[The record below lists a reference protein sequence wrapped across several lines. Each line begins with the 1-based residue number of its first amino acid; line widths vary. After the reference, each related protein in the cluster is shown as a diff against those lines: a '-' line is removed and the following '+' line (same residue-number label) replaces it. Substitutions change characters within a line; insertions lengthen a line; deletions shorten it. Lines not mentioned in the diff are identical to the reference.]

1 MEDVE
6 VIHSWSTPRSLSTSL
21 MYSFAQRDDIEI
33 VDEPFYANFLRV
45 TGVERPYRNELLSR
59 TEPDVNKLVKEVI
72 FGPGKTKYR
81 YCKQIAYECPH
92 GMVSEL
98 LKKGKHFIL
107 IRNPINILSS
117 FHKVSPAS
125 FLELGYPG
133 LLAIYTELSELG
145 AAPPVINAEELQND
159 PETVLRGLCDD
170 LGIPFQASML
180 GWEAGSKEYDG
191 VWAPWWYKGV
201 HKSTCFIKASKY
213 PPSFPF
219 ELYDLLEQSMP
230 FYDMLNSKVK
240 KRTSN
245 SPSPLLLYND
255 IQPVP
260 NNERTLVWVGSE
272 LVPCGIAKVSVFDW
286 VLRGGGVVLEGLC
299 AYNGKVFKLDEH
311 IDRILYSA
319 KALPVN
325 QVLGE
330 EAIKEAIF
338 KTLISNGM
346 LKSSCIKLSL
356 FCCKK
361 VTFGKCA
368 SHDDLYN
375 CTLIVAVERKEPI
388 YDKSAGMKLTTRAAT
403 PNNSPNLDSYI
414 GEARDAIIMDKDGVS
429 SKINATNIFMVKK
442 GEVFATNIAKSR
454 LPSITYITV
463 VEIINKEKLTLHE
476 QAITL
481 SEFRTADEVWA
492 TGTMGE
498 ITPVVMMDG
507 CVIGIGEVGP
517 VTKRV
522 IDAYKDL
529 IEESGVAIPVNH
541 DA

>member
-6 VIHSWSTPRSLSTSL
+6 VIHAWSTPRSLSTSL
-21 MYSFAQRDDIEI
+21 MYSFAQRDDMEI
-33 VDEPFYANFLRV
+33 VDEPFYANFLIV
-45 TGVERPYRNELLSR
+45 TGVERPYRDELLSR

-72 FGPGKTKYR
+72 FGPGKKKYR

-92 GMVSEL
+92 GILSEL

-133 LLAIYTELSELG
+133 LLAIYTELSELV
-145 AAPPVINAEELQND
+145 AAPPVINAEDLQND
-159 PETVLRGLCDD
+159 PEAVLRGLCDD

-201 HKSTCFIKASKY
+201 HKSTCFMKPRKY
-213 PPSFPF
+213 PP
-219 ELYDLLEQSMP
+219 
-230 FYDMLNSKVK
+230 
-240 KRTSN
+240 
-245 SPSPLLLYND
+245 
-255 IQPVP
+255 
-260 NNERTLVWVGSE
+260 
-272 LVPCGIAKVSVFDW
+272 VSVFDW
-286 VLRGGGVVLEGLC
+286 VLRGGAVVLEGLC

-330 EAIKEAIF
+330 EAIKDAIF

-346 LKSSCIKLSL
+346 LKSSCIKLAL
-356 FCCKK
+356 ICCKK

-388 YDKSAGMKLTTRAAT
+388 YDKSAGMKLTTRAAM
-403 PNNSPNLDSYI
+403 PNNSPNLDSDT
-414 GEARDAIIMDKDGVS
+414 GEARDSIIMDKDGVS

-481 SEFRTADEVWA
+481 SEFHTADEVWA

-498 ITPVVMMDG
+498 ITPVVMMNG
-507 CVIGIGEVGP
+507 CVIGNGEVGP

>member
-1 MEDVE
+1 MGDVE
-6 VIHSWSTPRSLSTSL
+6 VIHAWSTPRSLSTSL
-21 MYSFAQRDDIEI
+21 MYSFAQRDDMEI

-45 TGVERPYRNELLSR
+45 TGVERPYRDELLSR
-59 TEPDVNKLVKEVI
+59 TAPDLNKLVNEVI
-72 FGPGKTKYR
+72 FGPGSKKYR
-81 YCKQIAYECPH
+81 YCKQIAYECPP

-107 IRNPINILSS
+107 IRNPINILPS
-117 FHKVSPAS
+117 FHKVSSAS

-145 AAPPVINAEELQND
+145 AAPPVINAEDLQND
-159 PETVLRGLCDD
+159 PEAVLRGLCED

-180 GWEAGSKEYDG
+180 RWEAGPKEYDG

-201 HKSTCFIKASKY
+201 HKSTCFFKPRKY
-213 PPSFPF
+213 PPAFPF

-245 SPSPLLLYND
+245 SPSPFLLYND
-255 IQPVP
+255 IHPAP

-272 LVPCGIAKVSVFDW
+272 LVPSGIAKVSVFDW
-286 VLRGGGVVLEGLC
+286 VLRGGGIVLEGLC

-311 IDRILYSA
+311 LDRILYSSE
-319 KALPVN
+319 ALPVN
-325 QVLGE
+325 QILCK

-346 LKSSCIKLSL
+346 TNSSCIKLAL
-356 FCCKK
+356 ICCKK
-361 VTFGKCA
+361 VTFGKCT
-368 SHDDLYN
+368 SHDDLHN
-375 CTLIVAVERKEPI
+375 CTLTVVAERKKPI
-388 YDKSAGMKLTTRAAT
+388 YEAGMKLTTISAM
-403 PNNSPNLDSYI
+403 PNNSSNLQGDV
-414 GEARDAIIMDKDGVS
+414 GEAKDAIIIGKDVFS

-463 VEIINKEKLTLHE
+463 VEIINKENLTLNE
-476 QAITL
+476 QAITF

-507 CVIGIGEVGP
+507 CVIGNGEVGP
-517 VTKRV
+517 VTKR
-522 IDAYKDL
+522 IIAAYKDL